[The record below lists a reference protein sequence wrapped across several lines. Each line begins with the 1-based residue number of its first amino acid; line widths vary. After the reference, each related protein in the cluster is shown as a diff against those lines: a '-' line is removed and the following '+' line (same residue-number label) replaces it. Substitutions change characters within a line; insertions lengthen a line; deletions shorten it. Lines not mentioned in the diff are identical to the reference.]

1 MKVKHWI
8 IKIFLITLLLSAGIS
23 LISEVFIAD
32 MPIGAA
38 IGVLLVIILVGI
50 VFDVIGVAVSTC
62 DEAPIIAM
70 CAKKIKKARYAL
82 PLIKNADIVAN
93 FCNDVVG
100 DICGI
105 VSGSAGAAI
114 AAKILLGA
122 QDNYEMWVG
131 IMVSALIAALT
142 VGGKAFGKKIA
153 MKKNKEIVVALGSVL
168 QFFSFKK

>member
-1 MKVKHWI
+1 MGKLYAVGFGPGGYEHMTTK
-8 IKIFLITLLLSAGIS
+8 
-23 LISEVFIAD
+23 
-32 MPIGAA
+32 A
-38 IGVLLVIILVGI
+38 I
-50 VFDVIGVAVSTC
+50 
-62 DEAPIIAM
+62 EA
-70 CAKKIKKARYAL
+70 
-82 PLIKNADIVAN
+82 IKNADIVAN